1 MEITRIAEL
10 KPRTVWEITDD
21 AFDLYREHFALLASV
36 SAVIFAPALILVS
49 TAGVEAVG
57 NFFNATGDKN
67 AFRDAAIGFA
77 WLYPLLSAAYITHFG
92 ATAVAVRDYLTGSTP
107 TIVSVYKRTFRRFF
121 ALLLVALLVG
131 LLAFVSTCTYIGPLL
146 VGAYYSFAAH
156 GIVLEDRRIV
166 DSVKRSRQIA
176 GSYFSKSFG
185 LLCLMGFIA
194 LALTIGAITVVALG
208 FSLVPKYV
216 TVAPAGGGRSVDG
229 YVQLLTAGIMLVLI
243 APLPAIAT
251 TLLYYDL
258 RVRRE
263 GLDIESEAQAWDV
276 ALAPDPFQGVLN
288 PKVPKPKKG
297 GKK

>member
-1 MEITRIAEL
+1 LADL

-21 AFDLYREHFALLASV
+21 AFDLYREHFVLLGGV
-36 SAVIFAPALILVS
+36 SAVIFAPALLLLS
-49 TAGVEAVG
+49 TAGVEAFG
-57 NFFNATGDKN
+57 NFLDATGSRT
-67 AFRDAAIGFA
+67 ATRDAAIGFA
-77 WLYPLLSAAYITHFG
+77 WLYPLLAAAYVTHFG
-92 ATAVAVRDYLTGSTP
+92 ATALAVRDYLTGETP
-107 TIVSVYKRTFRRFF
+107 TIISVYKRTFRHFF
-121 ALLLVALLVG
+121 PLLVIALMVG
-131 LLAFVSTCTYIGPLL
+131 LLAFISTCTYIGPLL
-146 VGAYYSFAAH
+146 VGAYYSFSAH

-176 GSYFSKSFG
+176 GAYFGKSFG

-194 LALTIGAITVVALG
+194 LALTGGAIAVVALG
-208 FSLVPKYV
+208 FTFVPKDI
-216 TVAPAGGGRSVDG
+216 TATPPNGGRSISD
-229 YVQLLTAGIMLVLI
+229 YIQLLTAGLMAVLI

-288 PKVPKPKKG
+288 PKIPKPKKG